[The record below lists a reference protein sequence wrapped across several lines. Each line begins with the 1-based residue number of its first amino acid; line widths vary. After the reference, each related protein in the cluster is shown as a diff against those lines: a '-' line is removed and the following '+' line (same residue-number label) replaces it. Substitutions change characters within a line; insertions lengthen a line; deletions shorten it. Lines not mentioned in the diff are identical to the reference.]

1 MRFFRPNESD
11 PEVVTTDAAVLTES
25 DVKAAYERG
34 RVDER
39 ARRRTHPIL
48 ALIVF
53 VVALIGAG
61 MIYLAA
67 REGSFSGGGQVIDHS
82 IATATRP
89 AQVARQDAGTALTHA
104 GDKLQ
109 DAGRSLNQNTPP
121 ASQ

>member
-11 PEVVTTDAAVLTES
+11 PEVVTTPTVLTES
-25 DVKAAYERG
+25 DMKAAYERG

-53 VVALIGAG
+53 IVALIGAG
-61 MIYLAA
+61 TIYLAA
-67 REGSFSGGGQVIDHS
+67 REGSFSGGGQVVDHS
-82 IATATRP
+82 IANATRP
-89 AQVARQDAGTALTHA
+89 AEVARQDAGTALSHA

-109 DAGRSLNQNTPP
+109 DAGRSLSQNPP
-121 ASQ
+121 PPSQ

>member
-1 MRFFRPNESD
+1 MRFFRPNETD
-11 PEVVTTDAAVLTES
+11 PEVVAPTTAVLTEA
-25 DVKAAYERG
+25 DMKAAYERG

-82 IATATRP
+82 IAKATHP
-89 AQVARQDAGTALTHA
+89 AEVARQDAGTALTHA

-109 DAGRSLNQNTPP
+109 DAGRSLSQNSPP